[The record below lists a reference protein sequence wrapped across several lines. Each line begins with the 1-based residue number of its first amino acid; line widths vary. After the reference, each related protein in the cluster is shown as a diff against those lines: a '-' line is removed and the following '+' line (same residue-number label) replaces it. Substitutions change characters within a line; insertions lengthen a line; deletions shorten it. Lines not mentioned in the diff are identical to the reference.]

1 VIHLDDAGVERYGD
15 LAAITDGLID
25 AWKQLA
31 AGQAASSVR
40 VRTTTIDK
48 VMASGMAAVLSN
60 QGVAGGKLYATHENG
75 FDFLIA
81 LFGAEGG
88 VLATIEGRVLTA
100 MRTAAATGVAVRY
113 LKPET
118 ATVAALFGTGY
129 QSTWHALVLQQEL
142 ELDELRICG
151 RTPSAVDR
159 LVAWSK
165 DRGIPA
171 VAAGPDEAIR
181 DAHVVATVTA
191 AYEPVFA
198 GAGLAANALVCGV
211 GSTKAERRELDAETV
226 RRAELIYTDSVEG
239 AKTEAGDLVGAAQ
252 DGALDWSRVH
262 DITDVITGV
271 SGRTSETGIV
281 LYESQGMALQ
291 DVAAAAIVYARC
303 NSEA

>member
-1 VIHLDDAGVERYGD
+1 MIHLDDAGVERYGD
-15 LAAITDGLID
+15 LAAITDGLIE

-31 AGQAASSVR
+31 AGNAATSVR
-40 VRTTTIDK
+40 VRTTSIDK
-48 VMASGMAAVLSN
+48 LMASGMAAVLPS
-60 QGVAGGKLYATHENG
+60 QGVAGGKLYATHKNG

-113 LKPET
+113 LKPEG

-142 ELDELRICG
+142 ELAELRICG

-181 DAHVVATVTA
+181 DA
-191 AYEPVFA
+191 A
-198 GAGLAANALVCGV
+198 GRRRRHCGLRARVLRFRAGRQRAGL
-211 GSTKAERRELDAETV
+211 RRGLHE
-226 RRAELIYTDSVEG
+226 
-239 AKTEAGDLVGAAQ
+239 
-252 DGALDWSRVH
+252 
-262 DITDVITGV
+262 
-271 SGRTSETGIV
+271 GRTSR
-281 LYESQGMALQ
+281 
-291 DVAAAAIVYARC
+291 ARRRDGAPSRSHLHRQRGG
-303 NSEA
+303 SEDRSR

>member
-1 VIHLDDAGVERYGD
+1 
-15 LAAITDGLID
+15 
-25 AWKQLA
+25 
-31 AGQAASSVR
+31 
-40 VRTTTIDK
+40 
-48 VMASGMAAVLSN
+48 MASGMAAVLPS
-60 QGVAGGKLYATHENG
+60 QGVAGGKLYATHKNG

-113 LKPET
+113 LKPEG

-142 ELDELRICG
+142 ELAELRICG

-181 DAHVVATVTA
+181 DAQVVAAVTA
-191 AYEPVFA
+191 AYEPVFS
-198 GAGLAANALVCGV
+198 GSGLAANALVCGV
-211 GSTKAERRELDAETV
+211 GSTKADRRELDAETV
-226 RRAELIYTDSVEG
+226 RRADLIYTDSVEG
-239 AKTEAGDLVGAAQ
+239 ARTEAGDLVGAAEV
-252 DGALDWSRVH
+252 GALDWDQVH

-271 SGRTSETGIV
+271 SGRTPETGIV

-303 NSEA
+303 NGEA